1 MPSDIEQI
9 IEKLIVFRDERN
21 WKQFHSSKD
30 LALALSIEV
39 AEVNELFLWKTAN
52 PDTAKLAGELA
63 DVFAFAFL
71 LAHENG
77 LDVKQIVS
85 DKIELN
91 RMRYPVNKS
100 RNSSKKYTDL

>member
-39 AEVNELFLWKTAN
+39 AEVNELFLWKTAEL
-52 PDTAKLAGELA
+52 DKAKLEKELA

-77 LDVKQIVS
+77 LNVKKIVF

-91 RMRYPVNKS
+91 RRRYPVNKS